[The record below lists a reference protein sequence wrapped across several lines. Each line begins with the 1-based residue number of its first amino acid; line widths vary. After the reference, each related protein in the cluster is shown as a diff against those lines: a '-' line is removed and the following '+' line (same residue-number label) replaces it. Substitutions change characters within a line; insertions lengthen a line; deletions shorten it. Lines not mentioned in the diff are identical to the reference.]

1 MIAGSSY
8 GIATHSCANASGTT
22 PLLLRHKDVRAWD
35 ACLAMEIG
43 RARYDSFDFKRKKR
57 RSRPIFSI
65 TEDERARHLW
75 VIGKTGVGKS
85 TFLLNAIAQDIRAG
99 NGVGVFDPHGDL
111 ADAALQLVPPNRR
124 KDVVL
129 FDPSDRDFPTGFN
142 NFHSVPVE
150 RRPFVASSVV
160 DCFKAIWGTSWGPQ
174 LEMFLFA
181 ASAALLDFPDGTLLG
196 LKHIMTSKTY
206 RARVLGHVRDPA
218 VKDFWQTD
226 FAKHMPEKEQRERT
240 LSTLNKI
247 GQLITDPTVRNVIG
261 QTRSRLSFREI
272 MDGRKIFIARLAQG
286 ELGIQKSSLIGAL
299 LISAL
304 HTAALQRRD
313 IRTPFHLTVDEFHNF
328 GLGFNE
334 MLSGIRKFGVTLTLC
349 HQFLGQVPDDLAE
362 AMIGTIGATLAFQL
376 GGNDAER
383 LAKTFNLKPEELS
396 SLEPHTAYINIGA
409 RTHQLRMDP
418 APERVYPASPSHIRR
433 ACRAQFAQRRE
444 HVERRIAAF
453 IEHTSSSR

>member
-1 MIAGSSY
+1 M
-8 GIATHSCANASGTT
+8 
-22 PLLLRHKDVRAWD
+22 D
-35 ACLAMEIG
+35 IG
-43 RARYDSFDFKRKKR
+43 RARHDSYDFKRRKR

-65 TEDERARHLW
+65 SDDERSRHLW

-85 TFLLNAIAQDIRAG
+85 TFLLNAISQDIRAG
-99 NGVGVFDPHGDL
+99 NGIGVFDPHGDL
-111 ADAALQLVPPNRR
+111 ADAVLSLVPRR
-124 KDVVL
+124 RRNDVVL
-129 FDPSDRDFPTGFN
+129 FDPSDRDFPVGFN
-142 NFHSVPVE
+142 IFDNVPVD

-174 LEMFLFA
+174 LEMFLYA

-196 LKHIMTSKTY
+196 LKHIITSKKY

-218 VKDFWQTD
+218 VADFWKTD
-226 FAKHMPEKEQRERT
+226 FATHMPEKEQRERT

-247 GQLITDPTVRNVIG
+247 GQLITDPTVRNIIG
-261 QTRSRLSFREI
+261 QTHSRLSFREI

-313 IRTPFHLTVDEFHNF
+313 IRTPFHVTVDEFHNF
-328 GLGFNE
+328 GLGFSE

-349 HQFLGQVPDDLAE
+349 HQFLAQLDDDLAD

-383 LAKTFNLKPEELS
+383 LSKTFNIKAEELS

-418 APERVYPASPSHIRR
+418 APERRYTASPRLIRQSSRSQYASQR
-433 ACRAQFAQRRE
+433 A
-444 HVERRIAAF
+444 HVEKRIAKF
-453 IEHTSSSR
+453 IRNAS